1 MDRQYNETKKGPG
14 FGTGIFLGM
23 LLTALI
29 LIIGVKIYTNAA
41 DEYLVIGPKKS
52 GVISSNTKVLDRD
65 TLGKIEELLAYM
77 DIYYYEDYDSEAVRT
92 SLLKGTLEGL
102 GDPYSVYYS
111 PEEYTSI
118 QTSTAGKYYGIGVG
132 LTQNAETMEV
142 SVVKVYEDT
151 PAEEAGLLDGDQILM
166 VGDVDA
172 SSVELS
178 LLVEKI
184 RGEEGT
190 KVRLLVYRE
199 STGESLE
206 FHVERRNV
214 ELSSVSSELLEGKIG
229 YIQISEFHA
238 NTAKQF
244 EDQAAALQ
252 TQGMEGLIVD
262 LRGNPGGLVTSVVQI
277 LDDILPEGLIVYTED
292 KLGNKN
298 SYSSDENCMDYPLVV
313 LVDGGSASASEIFAG
328 AIKDYGYGTLIG
340 TTTFGKGI
348 VQTVFPLEGGDAIK
362 ITTAKY
368 YTPKGSNIHG
378 VGITPNEVIDYQ
390 YGGSKDEPYDRQYD
404 NQFQRAL
411 EVMRGML
418 D

>member
-1 MDRQYNETKKGPG
+1 MDRQYYETKKGPG
-14 FGTGIFLGM
+14 FGTGIFFGM

-29 LIIGVKIYTNAA
+29 LIIGVKIYTNVA

-52 GVISSNTKVLDRD
+52 GVVSANTKVLDRD

-77 DIYYYEDYDSEAVRT
+77 DIYYYEDYDSEAVKNA
-92 SLLKGTLEGL
+92 LLKGTLEGL

-111 PEEYTSI
+111 PEEYTSL
-118 QTSTAGKYYGIGVG
+118 QTSTAGQYHGIGVG
-132 LTQNAETMEV
+132 LRQNAETMEV
-142 SVVKVYEDT
+142 SVVKVYGDT
-151 PAEEAGLLDGDQILM
+151 PAEEAGLMDGDQILM

-172 SSVELS
+172 SSMELS

-244 EDQAAALQ
+244 EDQAAALR

-292 KLGNKN
+292 KYHNKN
-298 SYSSDENCMDYPLVV
+298 SYSSDEKCMDYPLVV

-348 VQTVFPLEGGDAIK
+348 VQTVFPLEGGDAVK

-368 YTPKGSNIHG
+368 FTPKGSNIHG
-378 VGITPNEVIDYQ
+378 VGITPNEIIDYK
-390 YGGSKDEPYDRQYD
+390 YGGPKDEPYDRQYD

>member
-1 MDRQYNETKKGPG
+1 MDRQYYEPKKRAG
-14 FGTGIFLGM
+14 FGTGIFFGV
-23 LLTALI
+23 LLTVIL
-29 LIIGVKIYTNAA
+29 LIIGVKIYTNVA

-52 GVISSNTKVLDRD
+52 GIVSSNSRILDRD

-77 DIYYYEDYDSEAVRT
+77 DIYYYEDYDSEAVKT
-92 SLLKGTLEGL
+92 ALLKGTLEGL
-102 GDPYSVYYS
+102 GDPYSVYYR

-118 QTSTAGKYYGIGVG
+118 RTNTAGNYHGIGVG

-142 SVVKVYEDT
+142 SVVKVYENT
-151 PAEEAGLLDGDQILM
+151 PAEEAGLLDGDRILM

-172 SSVELS
+172 ASMELS

-190 KVRLLVYRE
+190 KVRLLVFRE
-199 STGESLE
+199 STGESME
-206 FHVERRNV
+206 FNVERRNV

-244 EDQAAALQ
+244 EDQTAALR
-252 TQGMEGLIVD
+252 TQGMEGMIVD

-277 LDDILPEGLIVYTED
+277 LDDILPEGLLMYTED
-292 KLGNKN
+292 KFGNRN
-298 SYSSDENCMDYPLVV
+298 SYSSDERCMDYPLVV
-313 LVDGGSASASEIFAG
+313 LVDGSSASASEIFAG

-348 VQTVFPLEGGDAIK
+348 VQTIFPLEGGDAVK
-362 ITTAKY
+362 ITTARY
-368 YTPKGSNIHG
+368 FTPEGSNIHG
-378 VGITPNEVIDYQ
+378 VGIAPHETVDYK
-390 YGGSKDEPYDRQYD
+390 YGGPKGEPYDRQYD

>member
-1 MDRQYNETKKGPG
+1 MDGQYYETKKGPG

-29 LIIGVKIYTNAA
+29 LIIGVKIYTNVA
-41 DEYLVIGPKKS
+41 DEYLVIGPKK
-52 GVISSNTKVLDRD
+52 GGLVSSNTKVLDRD

-77 DIYYYEDYDSEAVRT
+77 DIYYYDDYDSEAVRT
-92 SLLKGTLEGL
+92 ALLKGTLEGL

-111 PEEYTSI
+111 PEENKSL
-118 QTSTAGKYYGIGVG
+118 QTSTAGKYHGIGVG

-142 SVVKVYEDT
+142 SVVKVYGDT
-151 PAEEAGLLDGDQILM
+151 PAEEAGLLDGDRILM

-172 SSVELS
+172 TSMELS

-206 FHVERRNV
+206 FNVERRNV

-292 KLGNKN
+292 KFGNKN
-298 SYSSDENCMDYPLVV
+298 SYNSDEKCMDYPLVV

-348 VQTVFPLEGGDAIK
+348 VQTVFTLEGGDAVK

-368 YTPKGSNIHG
+368 FTPKGSNIHG
-378 VGITPNEVIDYQ
+378 LGITPDEVIDYK